1 MAEQA
6 LEDRLRDAEKRHEEC
21 IKIIRVRA
29 GNENTKVS
37 EVMFIN
43 NMNAEGIVDQLRQKL
58 VEVEARVLA
67 AAERRQDILTGIT
80 VRQRCVRE
88 NPQLVTNML
97 YLIATSSRACIDLI
111 PAVIAL
117 SFIK

>member
-1 MAEQA
+1 MALAEQA

-21 IKIIRVRA
+21 IKVIRDRA

-58 VEVEARVLA
+58 VEVEARVHA

-80 VRQRCVRE
+80 VRQRY
-88 NPQLVTNML
+88 TI
-97 YLIATSSRACIDLI
+97 LIILI
-111 PAVIAL
+111 
-117 SFIK
+117 SFFYFFCFI